1 MPEEHVEIEKIQP
14 IEEAPVGRPSYPS
27 HCSQGSYGYGY
38 GYANAE
44 DEGMHLRDVWRIIR
58 KRKWLIVSLTLVVTT
73 VVAVQM
79 YRTQST
85 YQASMLVE
93 VEKAAPSATKTG
105 DIIVQDNDL
114 DSLKTKMLMVKSQ
127 PLLEDVVKRLR
138 LDQNQKFLRKDDSKP
153 VMQAV
158 KEMLGRSTH
167 PQTPTD
173 GAETSGSQAY
183 AANPQGETAQTG
195 NEPGEPDAKTA
206 ETLATA
212 VDSALT
218 VDLVRDTRAIKISFT
233 HSDPGLAAA
242 IANQVGKSFIDLSFK
257 NQTSQFTNTS
267 DWLDRS
273 TRELKAKVEKA
284 EQALADYTKEHHIFS
299 TDGKETLT
307 TEKLSRLHDQLTR
320 AQTDRL
326 LKQSLYEELKAGRLA
341 QLPETY
347 LDPRQSA
354 LRSKL
359 GELQSQAAELA
370 VKYGPKNPKLI
381 EINQQVTITQQ
392 QMDAGMQALE
402 DKLKGEYA
410 RAVADEK
417 SLGVALDEAK
427 FAAER
432 ENQDAI
438 QFSILKQEVET
449 SKSLYTDFLQK
460 TNQANLEVAEQHP
473 SMHVI
478 QPALIPK
485 IPVGPRRTTNTLIAL
500 VLSLGAGIGLVFFL
514 EYLDNTIKSVEDVT
528 RYIQLPAL
536 GVIPAISTSPA
547 RQLLGKKKTARQA
560 SLSVTSSA
568 KPAPGQ
574 ALVGRLQNAEG
585 HSSAAEAYRALR
597 TSVLLSAAG
606 SPPKTL
612 LVTSGQPG
620 EGKTTTVVNTAIS
633 LAQLGAEVLIIDADL
648 RKPNVHKVFGLDP
661 SRGLSTYLS
670 RNASIDSLI
679 QKPAMPHMSVLASGP
694 IPPNPAELIS
704 SDKMKDMLRK
714 LSERYD
720 HILIDSPP
728 LINVTDP
735 VILSTEVDGV
745 VLVVSWGKS
754 TRDIARRVRA
764 ELTSVGAKI
773 FGVVLN
779 NVNFRHEGYD
789 DYYYYRYY
797 TNYGHSKDAPA

>member
-1 MPEEHVEIEKIQP
+1 MSDEHVELDRIQP
-14 IEEAPVGRPSYPS
+14 PGEAHLSRPSYPS
-27 HCSQGSYGYGY
+27 RSNQSPYGYGY
-38 GYANAE
+38 GYQNADDE
-44 DEGMHLRDVWRIIR
+44 EGMHLRDVWRIIR
-58 KRKWLIVSLTLVVTT
+58 KRKWLIASLTLVVTT
-73 VVAVQM
+73 LVAVQM
-79 YRTQST
+79 YRTQSI
-85 YQASMLVE
+85 YQASTLVE

-127 PLLEDVVKRLR
+127 PLLEDVVKKLR
-138 LDQNQKFLRKDDSKP
+138 LDQNRKFSHKDDDKP
-153 VMQAV
+153 VLQAV
-158 KEMLGRSTH
+158 REMLGRARGTQPANDTGDSSADQDALLSAAGTD
-167 PQTPTD
+167 PTD
-173 GAETSGSQAY
+173 MD
-183 AANPQGETAQTG
+183 P
-195 NEPGEPDAKTA
+195 KTT
-206 ETLATA
+206 ETLAGML
-212 VDSALT
+212 DQALT
-218 VDLVRDTRAIKISFT
+218 VDLVRDTRAIKISYI
-233 HSDPGLAAA
+233 HSDPVLAAA
-242 IANQVGKSFIDLSFK
+242 ITNQVGKSFIDLSFK

-284 EQALADYTKEHHIFS
+284 EQELADYTREHHIFS

-326 LKQSLYEELKAGRLA
+326 LKQSLFEELKAGRIA
-341 QLPETY
+341 DLPETY
-347 LDPRQSA
+347 LDAQQSA
-354 LRSKL
+354 LRTKL
-359 GELQSQAAELA
+359 ANLQTQAAELS

-381 EINQQVTITQQ
+381 EVNQQIALTQQ
-392 QMDAGMQALE
+392 QIDAGMQALE
-402 DKLKGEYA
+402 EKLKGEYQ
-410 RAVADEK
+410 RSVADEK
-417 SLGVALDEAK
+417 SLGAALDEAK

-449 SKSLYTDFLQK
+449 AKSMYTDFLQK
-460 TNQANLEVAEQHP
+460 TNQANLQVAEQHP
-473 SMHVI
+473 SMHII
-478 QPALIPK
+478 QPALVPK
-485 IPVGPRRTTNTLIAL
+485 TPVGPKRTANTLIAL

-514 EYLDNTIKSVEDVT
+514 EYLDNTIKSVEDVS
-528 RYIQLPAL
+528 RYMQLPAL
-536 GVIPAISTSPA
+536 GVIPAIASNPP
-547 RQLLGKKKTARQA
+547 RQLLGKKKPAGSLTGAKANTIPGTAIA
-560 SLSVTSSA
+560 S
-568 KPAPGQ
+568 
-574 ALVGRLQNAEG
+574 RLQNVEG

-620 EGKTTTVVNTAIS
+620 EGKTTTVVNTAMS

-648 RKPNVHKVFGLDP
+648 RKPSVHKVFGLDP
-661 SRGLSTYLS
+661 TQGLSTYLS
-670 RNASIDSLI
+670 RNANLDSLI
-679 QKPAMPHMSVLASGP
+679 QKPALPHLSVMTSGP

-704 SDKMKDMLRK
+704 SEKMKAMLRM

-754 TRDIARRVRA
+754 TRDIARRVRS

-797 TNYGHSKDAPA
+797 SEYGQRKDATV

>member
-1 MPEEHVEIEKIQP
+1 MLDEPTHLETVSDP
-14 IEEAPVGRPSYPS
+14 IEVSIERTGSTTYSRTPYTLSYPYS
-27 HCSQGSYGYGY
+27 S
-38 GYANAE
+38 E
-44 DEGMHLRDVWRIIR
+44 KEEMHLRDMWRIVR
-58 KRKWLIVSLTLVVTT
+58 KRKWMVVSLTVIVTT
-73 VVAVQM
+73 VVAIEM
-79 YRTQST
+79 IRARSI
-85 YQASMLVE
+85 YQASTLVE
-93 VEKAAPSATKTG
+93 IEKVTPTATKNG
-105 DIIVQDNDL
+105 ELVVRDSDL

-127 PLLEDVVKRLR
+127 PVLKDVVVSLR
-138 LDQNQKFLRKDDSKP
+138 LTQDPRFIEKDSSRPLIPTLKRMFRLASSEPTEASQEDPANGDIDGPDQGTIES
-153 VMQAV
+153 
-158 KEMLGRSTH
+158 
-167 PQTPTD
+167 
-173 GAETSGSQAY
+173 Y
-183 AANPQGETAQTG
+183 ALILE
-195 NEPGEPDAKTA
+195 KW
-206 ETLATA
+206 
-212 VDSALT
+212 LT
-218 VDLVRDTRAIKISFT
+218 VDLVCETRAVKICYPNT
-233 HSDPGLAAA
+233 DTGEAAA
-242 IANQVGKSFIDLSFK
+242 IANHVAKSFMDLSFK
-257 NQTSQFTNTS
+257 NQTAQFTDTS

-273 TRELKAKVEKA
+273 TRELKAKVEQA
-284 EQALADYTKEHHIFS
+284 EQALADYTREHHIFS

-326 LKQSLYEELKAGRLA
+326 LKQSLYEELTAGRVA

-347 LDPRQSA
+347 LDTRQGT
-354 LRSKL
+354 LRGKL
-359 GELQSQAAELA
+359 ADLQGQAAELA

-381 EINQQVTITQQ
+381 EVNQQITIIQQ
-392 QMDAGMQALE
+392 QIDEGMQALE
-402 DKLKGEYA
+402 EKLKGEYN
-410 RAVADEK
+410 RSVADEK
-417 SLGVALDEAK
+417 SLSSALDEAK

-449 SKSLYTDFLQK
+449 AKSLYTDFLQK
-460 TNQANLEVAEQHP
+460 TNQANLQVAEQHP
-473 SMHVI
+473 GMHVI
-478 QPALIPK
+478 QPALVPK
-485 IPVGPRRTTNTLIAL
+485 TPVGPRRTANTLIAF

-514 EYLDNTIKSVEDVT
+514 EYLDNTIKSVEDVS

-536 GVIPAISTSPA
+536 GVIPAIATSAP
-547 RQLLGKKKTARQA
+547 RRLLSKSKAAGSITGGRTNTIPGTAIA
-560 SLSVTSSA
+560 S
-568 KPAPGQ
+568 
-574 ALVGRLQNAEG
+574 RLQNVEG

-620 EGKTTTVVNTAIS
+620 EGKTTTVVNTAMS

-648 RKPNVHKVFGLDP
+648 RKPSVHKVFGLDP
-661 SRGLSTYLS
+661 SQGLSTYLS
-670 RNASIDSLI
+670 RNANLDSLI
-679 QKPAMPHMSVLASGP
+679 QKPALPHLSVMTSGP

-704 SDKMKDMLRK
+704 SDKMKNMLR
-714 LSERYD
+714 LLQERYD

-754 TRDIARRVRA
+754 TRDIARRVRS

-797 TNYGHSKDAPA
+797 TEYGRSKDATV

>member
-1 MPEEHVEIEKIQP
+1 MSEERVDIERIQP
-14 IEEAPVGRPSYPS
+14 SEEAPLARPSYPG
-27 HCSQGSYGYGY
+27 HYSQGSYGYGY
-38 GYANAE
+38 GYANVE
-44 DEGMHLRDVWRIIR
+44 DEGMHVRDVWRIIR
-58 KRKWLIVSLTLVVTT
+58 KRKWLIASLTLVVTT

-79 YRTQST
+79 YRSKST
-85 YQASMLVE
+85 YQASKLVE
-93 VEKAAPSATKTG
+93 VEKGAPSATKSG
-105 DIIVQDNDL
+105 DFIVQDNDL

-127 PLLEDVVKRLR
+127 PLLQDVVKKLR
-138 LDQNQKFLRKDDSKP
+138 LDQNGKFLQKDDSKP
-153 VMQAV
+153 VMQALR
-158 KEMLGRSTH
+158 EMVGKARHLSN
-167 PQTPTD
+167 PADPE
-173 GAETSGSQAY
+173 GA
-183 AANPQGETAQTG
+183 AAD
-195 NEPGEPDAKTA
+195 PGEVEQSMSGNSSDDIDSKTA
-206 ETLATA
+206 EVLAA
-212 VDSALT
+212 MVDQALT
-218 VDLVRDTRAIKISFT
+218 VELVRDTRAIKISFT
-233 HSDPGLAAA
+233 HNDPALAAA
-242 IANQVGKSFIDLSFK
+242 IANQVGKSFIDMSFK

-284 EQALADYTKEHHIFS
+284 EQSLADYTREHHIFS

-320 AQTDRL
+320 AQTERL
-326 LKQSLYEELKAGRLA
+326 LKQSLYEELKAGRVA

-347 LDPRQSA
+347 LDARQGT
-354 LRSKL
+354 LRTKL
-359 GELQSQAAELA
+359 ADLQTQAAELA
-370 VKYGPKNPKLI
+370 VKFGPKNPKLI
-381 EINQQVTITQQ
+381 EVNQQISIIQQ
-392 QMDAGMQALE
+392 QIDEGIQALE
-402 DKLKGEYA
+402 EKLKGEYS
-410 RAVADEK
+410 RSVADEK
-417 SLGVALDEAK
+417 SLSSALDEAK

-449 SKSLYTDFLQK
+449 AKSMYTDFLQK
-460 TNQANLEVAEQHP
+460 TNQANLQVAEQHP

-478 QPALIPK
+478 QPALVPK
-485 IPVGPRRTTNTLIAL
+485 TPVGPRRTANTMIAF

-514 EYLDNTIKSVEDVT
+514 EYLDNTIKSVEDVS

-536 GVIPAISTSPA
+536 GVIPAIATGAP
-547 RQLLGKKKTARQA
+547 RKLLSKKTAA
-560 SLSVTSSA
+560 GS
-568 KPAPGQ
+568 
-574 ALVGRLQNAEG
+574 LVGSKANTIPGTAIASRLQNVDG

-620 EGKTTTVVNTAIS
+620 EGKTTTVVNTAMS
-633 LAQLGAEVLIIDADL
+633 LAQLGAEVLIIDADM
-648 RKPNVHKVFGLDP
+648 RKPSVHKVFGLDP
-661 SRGLSTYLS
+661 GQGLSTYLS
-670 RNASIDSLI
+670 RNAKLDSLI
-679 QKPAMPHMSVLASGP
+679 QKPALPHLSVMTSGP

-704 SDKMKDMLRK
+704 SDKMKNMLRM
-714 LSERYD
+714 LAERYD

-754 TRDIARRVRA
+754 TRNIARRVRA

-797 TNYGHSKDAPA
+797 TEYGRSKDATV

>member
-1 MPEEHVEIEKIQP
+1 MSEERVELEKIQP
-14 IEEAPVGRPSYPS
+14 NEEAPLGRPSYAS
-27 HCSQGSYGYGY
+27 HSQGYGY
-38 GYANAE
+38 SYGFANAE
-44 DEGMHLRDVWRIIR
+44 EEGMHLRDVWRIIR
-58 KRKWLIVSLTLVVTT
+58 KRKWLIASLTLVVTT

-85 YQASMLVE
+85 YQASTLVE

-127 PLLEDVVKRLR
+127 PLLEDVVKKLR
-138 LDQNQKFLRKDDSKP
+138 LDENRKFNHKDDAKP
-153 VMQAV
+153 VLEAIR
-158 KEMLGRSTH
+158 EMLGRSKGTQ
-167 PQTPTD
+167 PSADSADTD
-173 GAETSGSQAY
+173 QDGTGAGAY
-183 AANPQGETAQTG
+183 DPN
-195 NEPGEPDAKTA
+195 DADPKTT
-206 ETLATA
+206 ETLAGML
-212 VDSALT
+212 DQALT
-218 VDLVRDTRAIKISFT
+218 VDLVRDTRAIKISYIHNDAT
-233 HSDPGLAAA
+233 LAAS
-242 IANQVGKSFIDLSFK
+242 ITNQIGKSFIDLSFK

-284 EQALADYTKEHHIFS
+284 EQALADYTREHHIFS

-326 LKQSLYEELKAGRLA
+326 LKQSLYEELKAGRIA
-341 QLPETY
+341 ELPETY
-347 LDPRQSA
+347 LDARQSA
-354 LRSKL
+354 MRAKL
-359 GELQSQAAELA
+359 GELQTQAAELS
-370 VKYGPKNPKLI
+370 VKFGPKNPRLI
-381 EINQQVTITQQ
+381 ETNQQISITQQ
-392 QMDAGMQALE
+392 QIDAGMQALQE
-402 DKLKGEYA
+402 KLKGEYE
-410 RAVADEK
+410 RSVSDEK
-417 SLGVALDEAK
+417 SLGAALDEAK

-449 SKSLYTDFLQK
+449 AKSMYTDFLQK
-460 TNQANLEVAEQHP
+460 TNQANLQVAEQHP

-478 QPALIPK
+478 QPALVPK
-485 IPVGPRRTTNTLIAL
+485 TPVGPRRTANILIAF

-514 EYLDNTIKSVEDVT
+514 EYLDNTIKSVEDVS
-528 RYIQLPAL
+528 RFMQLPAL
-536 GVIPAISTSPA
+536 GVIPAIGTGPA
-547 RQLLGKKKTARQA
+547 RQLLGKKKASQTAGSITAGKGNTIPGTAIA
-560 SLSVTSSA
+560 S
-568 KPAPGQ
+568 
-574 ALVGRLQNAEG
+574 RLQNVEG

-648 RKPNVHKVFGLDP
+648 RKPSIHKVFGLDP
-661 SRGLSTYLS
+661 TQGLSTYLS
-670 RNASIDSLI
+670 RNASLESLI
-679 QKPAMPHMSVLASGP
+679 QSPALPHLSVMTSGP

-704 SDKMKDMLRK
+704 SEKMKAMLRI
-714 LSERYD
+714 LAERYD

-754 TRDIARRVRA
+754 TRDIARRVRS

-797 TNYGHSKDAPA
+797 TEYGRSKDATV